1 MPKND
6 ETLYLLERVK
16 DHKETRAA
24 GSVVFVVDVSG
35 SMAVT
40 APSAKEGMNSQLVSN
55 EEFESLREFMDPE
68 DVAEYERQ
76 RK

>member
-16 DHKETRAA
+16 EHKETRAA

-40 APSAKEGMNSQLVSN
+40 APSAKEGMNS
-55 EEFESLREFMDPE
+55 
-68 DVAEYERQ
+68 
-76 RK
+76 